1 LNCEFAR
8 LPDEALLHISGPD
21 TLTFLQGQTTCDTR
35 ALDDASA
42 LPGAYCTPQGRVVCD
57 FLLLPL
63 ATDHVALRM
72 RRDIAERAAATF
84 GKYIVFSKATLETGR
99 RDWEV
104 SCCFGEDSGK
114 VLGALCGALPSAR
127 FGAAS
132 SPGLLVVQVD
142 EAGQQFECYVDRSVH
157 PELPQELSSLERHG
171 GAERWRALQVASG
184 IGRIEAATVEAFVP
198 QMLNYDVTGH
208 ISFKKGCYTGQEVVA
223 RLHYRGK
230 SKRRLYLVRFEDGTA
245 AEPGADLYTSGGSQ
259 SVGQLVNRAS
269 DGDDGLALVVATHD
283 AVAEGLFL
291 GAPDGPALQVGE
303 LPYSVDSD

>member
-1 LNCEFAR
+1 MNAKFAK
-8 LPDEALLHISGPD
+8 LSDEALLHLTGPD

-63 ATDHVALRM
+63 APEHVALRM

-84 GKYIVFSKATLETGR
+84 GKYIVFSKATLEADR

-104 SCCFGEDSGK
+104 TCCFGEDAGEL
-114 VLGALCGALPSAR
+114 LGALCGALPSRR

-157 PELPQELSSLERHG
+157 PELPQALSSLERDG

-184 IGRIEAATVEAFVP
+184 IGRVEGGTVEAVEP
-198 QMLNYDVTGH
+198 QILNYDVTGH

-230 SKRRLYLVRFEDGTA
+230 SKRRLYLMRFEDGVA
-245 AEPGADLYTSGGSQ
+245 AEPGADLYTSSGSQ
-259 SVGQLVNRAS
+259 SVGQLVNRAG
-269 DGDDGLALVVATHD
+269 DGDASLALVVATHD

-291 GAPDGPALQVGE
+291 GAPDGPPLRVGE